1 MNIDPAFI
9 LPLLPADPK
18 IEISVRKSG
27 GAPWRVVSQYEAVR
41 LCEHR
46 FVEVEA
52 SKAGVFRFLRLT
64 VTGAKAHRILVKPA
78 LAIMAECNNTV
89 QLVRTPDGAYWQ
101 PNKRRVAGWRPYQ
114 GIS

>member
-1 MNIDPAFI
+1 MKIDPSFV

-18 IEISVRKSG
+18 VEISVRKSG

-46 FVEVEA
+46 FAEVEA
-52 SKAGVFRFLRLT
+52 SKTGVFRFLRLT
-64 VTGAKAHRILVKPA
+64 VTGAKAHQVLVKPP
-78 LAIMAECNNTV
+78 LMVFAECNRTV
-89 QLVRTPDGAYWQ
+89 QLVRTVSGAYWQ
-101 PNKRRVAGWRPYQ
+101 PHKRRVAGWRPYQ